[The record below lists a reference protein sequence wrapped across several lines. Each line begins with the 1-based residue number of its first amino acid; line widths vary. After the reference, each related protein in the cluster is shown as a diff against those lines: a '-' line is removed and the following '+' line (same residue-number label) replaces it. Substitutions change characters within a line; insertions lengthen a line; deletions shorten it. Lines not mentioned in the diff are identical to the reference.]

1 MSNVTPPPGP
11 AFSPFTA
18 PMQAPPQA
26 SPLAHLRAAL
36 QSSTP
41 ASPPAAMRPADLQS
55 ATAYAAFA
63 KPVNMMAFNPA
74 AALPLLPPSL
84 TAIPSPLTMMMT
96 GMRQPPTMPVMTS
109 GSLMESMKRELS
121 RQPMAVVLNAAM
133 PVAMANA
140 GTISTVATMAHGAAP
155 LLSSVPASVGT
166 QLNGVAKRFA
176 GLDAVQTLRNPQATP
191 VEKTLAVVA
200 PFDRTGI
207 AGAAKDALGGIRERD
222 SVQMFSGVA
231 SFAVARGVAILEAG
245 VAAGAL
251 KPRTPAAAAAI
262 VGLQGAIA
270 LAPAIRDA
278 VNGPSKQD

>member
-18 PMQAPPQA
+18 PVLAPAMP
-26 SPLAHLRAAL
+26 SPLAHLTAAML
-36 QSSTP
+36 SPTP

-55 ATAYAAFA
+55 ANAYATFA
-63 KPVNMMAFNPA
+63 KPVNMMAFNPT
-74 AALPLLPPSL
+74 LPRPLLPQNL
-84 TAIPSPLTMMMT
+84 IATPSPVTMLMT

-109 GSLMESMKRELS
+109 GSFTEVMKRELS

-155 LLSSVPASVGT
+155 LLSSVPASARPF
-166 QLNGVAKRFA
+166 LNGVAQRFA
-176 GLDAVQTLRNPQATP
+176 GLEAVQTLRDPQATP
-191 VEKTLAVVA
+191 IEKTLAVVA

-207 AGAAKDALGGIRERD
+207 AGAAKGGLGGIREQD
-222 SVQMFSGVA
+222 PVQALSGVA
-231 SFAVARGVAILEAG
+231 SLVVAKGVTAMEAG
-245 VAAGAL
+245 IAARAI
-251 KPRTPAAAAAI
+251 KPPTPVAAAAI
-262 VGLQGAIA
+262 IGLQGAIA

-278 VNGPSKQD
+278 VNGPPKQD